1 VTPTHSRPSPGEE
14 LHLDAEVSDASLSIP
29 ALAVALR
36 LIGVLALLCWVAA
49 WELTP
54 YALT

>member
-1 VTPTHSRPSPGEE
+1 MTPTHSRPSPGEE